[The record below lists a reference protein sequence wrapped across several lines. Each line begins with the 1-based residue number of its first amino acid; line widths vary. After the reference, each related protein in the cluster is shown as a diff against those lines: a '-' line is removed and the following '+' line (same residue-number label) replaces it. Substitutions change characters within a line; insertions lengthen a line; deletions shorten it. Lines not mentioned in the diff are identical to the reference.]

1 MVGDRQSLSLC
12 LICRGPYA
20 HSEKGLESYSSHPP
34 SVYRE
39 LIKAIQAVEQALD
52 FFCLEGAVTLGPKG
66 TGMFDTCDILEGKAK
81 AAA

>member
-1 MVGDRQSLSLC
+1 MAHTRILKCESAGIEILYHPSL
-12 LICRGPYA
+12 
-20 HSEKGLESYSSHPP
+20 SSHPP

-39 LIKAIQAVEQALD
+39 LIKAIQAGEQALD

-66 TGMFDTCDILEGKAK
+66 TGMFDTCAILEGKAK